1 MATSVATSGGH
12 GNLGGNLD
20 VITTL
25 GGNLVGNLGQAS
37 AAGPE
42 VTADRHGSARR
53 ISVVPGQN
61 RAGALLDVARTVV
74 RRAERQSVG
83 TAARGSLAVAYL
95 NRLSDLL
102 WTMARWQEG
111 VSLPARPNRPNRPE
125 GS

>member
-1 MATSVATSGGH
+1 MATSGGH

-53 ISVVPGQN
+53 ISAASPPKH
-61 RAGALLDVARTVV
+61 RSLDT
-74 RRAERQSVG
+74 G
-83 TAARGSLAVAYL
+83 DDGHG
-95 NRLSDLL
+95 D
-102 WTMARWQEG
+102 QE
-111 VSLPARPNRPNRPE
+111 LPARDMSQAPPR
-125 GS
+125 GGQATAS